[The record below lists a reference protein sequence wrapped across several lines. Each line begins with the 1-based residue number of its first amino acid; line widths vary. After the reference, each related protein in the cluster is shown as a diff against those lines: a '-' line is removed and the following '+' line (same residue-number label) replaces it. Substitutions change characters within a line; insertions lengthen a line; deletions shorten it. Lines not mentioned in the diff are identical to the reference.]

1 MCVGCTHRVA
11 SLAAGLVAMC
21 AQADVTGGPGV
32 TVTSSTGFVPV
43 TWSEPTNGYGWGGSG
58 RDRGDAWVPFAGWV
72 DFGLLGEHRVTIDW
86 NLTSQE
92 PHRWLS
98 WKVTR
103 LGNDATPITGMEW
116 DGAAWGALGSALLPP
131 GSSGSAE
138 LRLSAEGGRQDY
150 RLWFRGVSL
159 EPASGGVSAIAFA
172 VPSPASIA
180 LVGAAMLAAR
190 RRRI

>member
-1 MCVGCTHRVA
+1 M
-11 SLAAGLVAMC
+11 
-21 AQADVTGGPGV
+21 
-32 TVTSSTGFVPV
+32 PV

-72 DFGLLGEHRVTIDW
+72 DFGLLGEQRVTIDW
-86 NLTSQE
+86 NFTSQE

-103 LGNDATPITGMEW
+103 IGNDAAPITGMEW
-116 DGAAWGALGSALLPP
+116 DGTAWRALGEALLPA
-131 GSSGSAE
+131 GLSGSGIVRLAPDGGRNE
-138 LRLSAEGGRQDY
+138 YRLSFGGM
-150 RLWFRGVSL
+150 SL

-180 LVGAAMLAAR
+180 LVGAALLAAR
-190 RRRI
+190 RRRT